1 MKIGIAGS
9 GMIVRV
15 ALDALAEIEG
25 TEVTAICVRE
35 RSEQTARE
43 LAERYAIDTVYTDYD
58 AMLQDSNVE
67 FVYIGIVNSLHHDYA
82 KRAMEAGKHLLV
94 EKPFTSTVEE
104 ARELLELAESK
115 KLYLFEAVV
124 TPYSPDYLKVREL
137 LPEIGQVRLVQSN
150 FSKRSSRYG
159 EYLQGHV
166 LPAFDPALAGGA
178 LYDLNI
184 YNLHFAIGL
193 FGRPNEARYIG
204 NIGPNGIDTSGALTL
219 AYDGFAAVCL
229 AGKDSDADCFTLLQ
243 GENGSIRVD
252 GPPNLCSSVTLK
264 TRERE
269 ETFAFD
275 VPNNH
280 MSNEF
285 RAFAQMYRD
294 GQWEKSLEM
303 LRHSVLV
310 MEIATKAR
318 REAGI
323 VFAADTAAVA
333 RSR

>member
-15 ALDALAEIEG
+15 ALDALAAIEG
-25 TEVTAICVRE
+25 TKVTAICVRE
-35 RSEQTARE
+35 RSEQTGHE
-43 LAERYAIDTVYTDYD
+43 LAERYHIDTVHTDYD
-58 AMLQDSNVE
+58 RMLQDPDVE
-67 FVYIGIVNSLHHDYA
+67 FIYIGIVNSLHYDYA
-82 KRAMEAGKHLLV
+82 KRALEAGKHLLV

-104 ARELLELAESK
+104 AQELLELAESK

-137 LPEIGQVRLVQSN
+137 LPEIGRIRLVQSN

-159 EYLQGHV
+159 DYLEGKV

-184 YNLHFAIGL
+184 YNLHFTLGL
-193 FGRPNEARYIG
+193 FGRPNDARYIG
-204 NIGPNGIDTSGALTL
+204 NLGPNGIDTSGVLTL
-219 AYDGFAAVCL
+219 AYDGFAAACL
-229 AGKDSDADCFTLLQ
+229 AGKDSDGDCFTLLQ

-252 GPPNLCSSVTLK
+252 GPPNMCSSITLK

-269 ETFAFD
+269 ETFTFE
-275 VPNNH
+275 VPDNH

-285 RAFAQMYRD
+285 RAFARMYRNRE
-294 GQWEKSLEM
+294 WEKSMDM

-310 MEIATKAR
+310 MDIATKAR

-323 VFAADTAAVA
+323 AFAADTVS
-333 RSR
+333 RSM